1 MLLHRAYFFFSLVML
16 AVLTACIITKS
27 DLAMSAL
34 LLLVIVFAMA
44 VLQYGADSSNL
55 FGYPRSQIPHVRIGA
70 RRYRT
75 KRWVTSLVRQAVL
88 TLRTQ

>member
-1 MLLHRAYFFFSLVML
+1 MLHRAYFFMSLIML
-16 AVLTACIITKS
+16 AVLTACIAAKS

-34 LLLVIVFAMA
+34 LLLVIVSTMA
-44 VLQYGADSSNL
+44 VLQYGADSCNL
-55 FGYPRSQIPHVRIGA
+55 FGYPGSQIPHVRIGA

-75 KRWVTSLVRQAVL
+75 RRWVASLVRHAVL